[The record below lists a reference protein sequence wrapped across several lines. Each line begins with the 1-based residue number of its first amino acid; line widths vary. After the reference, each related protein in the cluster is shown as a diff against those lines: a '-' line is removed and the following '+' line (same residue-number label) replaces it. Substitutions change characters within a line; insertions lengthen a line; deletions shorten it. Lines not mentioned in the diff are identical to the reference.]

1 MKLPTL
7 LLVACSVL
15 ALGGCSVNQIVARSS
30 IGLVDAGVRSMNQEP
45 DLELA
50 RAAIPAN
57 LKLAESLIEE
67 LPQDRRLRVTAAQGF
82 YGYAYGFVE
91 DDAPERAAL
100 LYKRGLNHALVALA
114 QAGVHLNLFEATPEA
129 IAHSIATLGVDAVP
143 ELFWTASNW
152 AKWIDLNRNDPAR
165 IADLA
170 RVEALMQRVL
180 ALDPT
185 YYFGGPHVFFGVFY
199 GGRPLMLGGNLEL
212 SAQHFDQAAALSQH
226 RWLLTDVLRAQY
238 LLRQTADREGFHR
251 LLTQVVASDDSPPDM
266 ALGNAI
272 ARAKARRLLSQ
283 EEELF

>member
-1 MKLPTL
+1 MKFRFLPVL
-7 LLVACSVL
+7 CCAL
-15 ALGGCSVNQIVARSS
+15 ALGGCSMNQLVARSS
-30 IGLVDAGVRSMNQEP
+30 LGLIDAGVRSMNQEP

-67 LPQDRRLRVTAAQGF
+67 LPNDAGLRITAAQGF

-91 DDAPERAAL
+91 DDAPERASL
-100 LYKRGLNHALVALA
+100 LYKRGLDHALVALA
-114 QAGVHLNLFEATPEA
+114 QYGVRINLFDATPDE
-129 IAHSIATLGVDAVP
+129 IAHRIASLDLDAVP
-143 ELFWTASNW
+143 ALFWTASNW

-165 IADLA
+165 IADLP
-170 RVEALMQRVL
+170 RVETLMRRAL
-180 ALDPT
+180 ALDPS

-199 GGRPLMLGGNLEL
+199 GSRPPMLGGDFAK
-212 SAQHFDQAAALSQH
+212 SAQHFDAAAALSRH

-238 LLRQTADREGFHR
+238 LLRQTDDRAAFHR
-251 LLTQVVASDDSPPDM
+251 VLTQVVASENSPPEM

-272 ARAKARRLLSQ
+272 ARAKARRLLAQ